1 MFSKILGRS
10 VIGMAIGAAIIPMTA
25 SAQIAEL
32 RLGISQFDEE
42 ILNLDGETIDEDSPS
57 GFLRADESSIAIS
70 GEILFEEPEFLK
82 WALSPQPYINGTLNL
97 EGNTS
102 FGGAGLLWRQS
113 VGKKFYGD
121 FAAGL
126 VGHTGTRVIE
136 ERAELTALG
145 DQALVFIENGE
156 DVPPE
161 LTQLGTE
168 TVTTLIE
175 RDANEIEFGSR
186 VLFRLQGAVGYNV
199 NDDWSGEVY
208 IEHLTNGGVFGD
220 NNINER
226 VNNIGIRAARKF

>member
-10 VIGMAIGAAIIPMTA
+10 VIGMAIGAVIIPMTA

-42 ILNLDGETIDEDSPS
+42 ILNLDGESIDEDSPS

-82 WALSPQPYINGTLNL
+82 WALSPQPYINGTVNL

-126 VGHTGTRVIE
+126 VAHTGTRVIE

-175 RDANEIEFGSR
+175 RDANEIEFGSP